1 MATRKQE
8 TQPAADKPA
17 EPGTAVGPLSP
28 QAQLRETRNQMRAVQ
43 REIRNTSWGKDLPDG
58 SVKAIVLWCE
68 KRGIDAATEVTVL
81 GGNIYL
87 EADYYLRRLAHMV
100 GDGRI
105 EYAKADHVHFDQ
117 RLIDLFSDDQAPA
130 DVREQ
135 AKAEHF
141 RRVME
146 RSKHN
151 LPEKAAAC
159 CVYRIKV
166 KGMSDEFT
174 GAKAVGNRIREKD
187 PVGDQFPMETSE
199 SRAARRACRQLIDT
213 FPDLKAEMDVIEAEA
228 ELVSIEVQAGREAV
242 KRELAKPSLM
252 GSQVVRSGG
261 YDEIGSE
268 RDAIEAE
275 GNTARVLSADEQA
288 ALDLEEDRR
297 VIEQEGRR

>member
-1 MATRKQE
+1 MATRE
-8 TQPAADKPA
+8 TQPLQPEKPA

-43 REIRNTSWGKDLPDG
+43 KEIRNTSWGKDLPDG

-105 EYAKADHVHFDQ
+105 EYARADHVHFDQ
-117 RLIDLFSDDQAPA
+117 RLVDLFSDENAPA

-141 RRVME
+141 RRVLE

-151 LPEKAAAC
+151 LSEKAAAC
-159 CVYRIKV
+159 CIYRIKV

-228 ELVSIEVQAGREAV
+228 ELVSIEVQAGREAI
-242 KRELAKPSLM
+242 KREAARPSLLA
-252 GSQVVRSGG
+252 GGQPVRSGG

-268 RDAIEAE
+268 REAIEAE
-275 GNTARVLSADEQA
+275 GSTARVLSADEQA
-288 ALDLEEDRR
+288 ALDLDEDRR